1 MTEISI
7 RVAQDDDDYE
17 VARGICREWLD
28 WHWNAYPED
37 WPTEGNPMDPEKFEV
52 TLNDLPEIHA
62 RPRGAILIAFVD
74 GRPAGCVM
82 YNEAETDVAE
92 FNRMFVNEGGRGHG
106 IGRLM
111 LERMFEEMTADGYR
125 KVKFSSAK
133 FLTHAK
139 KMYKRA
145 GFSDI
150 PHPQDFPD
158 AWRKY
163 VYFMERQL

>member
-7 RVAQDDDDYE
+7 RMAEDDDDYE
-17 VARGICREWLD
+17 VARGLCREWLE

-37 WPTEGNPMDPEKFEV
+37 WPVEGNPMDPEKFEV
-52 TLNDLPEIHA
+52 TLNDLPNLHA
-62 RPRGAILIAFVD
+62 RPRGAILIASAD

-82 YNEAETDVAE
+82 YNEAEADVAV
-92 FNRMFVNEGGRGHG
+92 FNSMFVNEGDRGHG

-125 KVKFSSAK
+125 KVMFSSAT
-133 FLTHAK
+133 FLIHAR
-139 KMYKRA
+139 KMYEGV
-145 GFSDI
+145 GFSGI
-150 PHPQDFPD
+150 PHPQNFPD
-158 AWRKY
+158 GWRRY